1 MPLFD
6 IFAGS
11 VQIGRSAL
19 EHGDP
24 PMGVAAGRFV
34 PGPGYA
40 SVQATVLASQHGSQ
54 LELALRVLTPD
65 GRELA
70 RDGNVQIVDY
80 SPELGADAIEVHVIG
95 IEPDLYG
102 EWFRTHTAAFQDT
115 LRNPL

>member
-6 IFAGS
+6 VFAGS

-34 PGPGYA
+34 PAAAYA
-40 SVQATVLASQHGSQ
+40 SVQAAVLASQHGSQ
-54 LELALRVLTPD
+54 LELALRVVAPD

-80 SPELGADAIEVHVIG
+80 SPELGADAIEVQVIG
-95 IEPDLYG
+95 IEPDSYG
-102 EWFRTHTAAFQDT
+102 EWFDTQVTAFQDT
-115 LRNPL
+115 LRNPP